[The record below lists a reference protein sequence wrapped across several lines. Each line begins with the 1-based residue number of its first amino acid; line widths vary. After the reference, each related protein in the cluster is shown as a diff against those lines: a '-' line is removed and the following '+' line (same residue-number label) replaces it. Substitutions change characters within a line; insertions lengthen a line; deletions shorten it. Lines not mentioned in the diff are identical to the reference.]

1 MNRILLIFVI
11 LLLLAAAAADLQR
24 ALFPLFPL

>member
-11 LLLLAAAAADLQR
+11 LLLLAAAADLQR
-24 ALFPLFPL
+24 ALFPFFPL